1 MKNPKKEIQQQFNKF
16 IYEITYKNLWLTSG
30 FILLVVTWFAW
41 SDINI
46 RNNMQAFYTRLLT
59 LFLVLGLM
67 VFQLITGEKYK
78 PLKHKLY
85 NLLIASALIMMYAKY
100 LVYLPYEGSA
110 YSVSGIILVIFLI
123 SLDLKTASLNAAL
136 IYFVPTLALLIIVF
150 FFAQLPESKVVN
162 FSNLF
167 PMLILGF
174 VANRI
179 QFRLRF
185 KLFESNYFLELEKQT
200 TSQLYDESLEM
211 NHQLHQQ
218 NEEIEVQKQAIEE
231 KNLTLEKLNEAKD
244 KFLSIVSH
252 DLKTPFTALV
262 GYSRLLHTD
271 FDALDTAKKKEYI
284 AIIHSNINQTHRL
297 LDNLLLWA
305 ETQIH
310 QYNLHL
316 KPENIYNI
324 AADTMGFLQHTA
336 KLKQIDLLNLV
347 DKNLLAHA
355 DRNLIETV
363 LRNLVSNAIKF
374 SHKNGLIEVKA
385 RELPVINDKH
395 LVQIT
400 VSDSGVGMS
409 PEKQAKLFSIKEKVS
424 TKGTENEA
432 GTGLGLLICKELV
445 ERHGGEISVESSE
458 NKGSSFSFTFRTDN
472 PQDEN

>member
-1 MKNPKKEIQQQFNKF
+1 MKNQKKKIQQQFNDF

-30 FILLVVTWFAW
+30 FILLVVGWFAW

-59 LFLVLGLM
+59 LFLAIGLM
-67 VFQLITGEKYK
+67 VFQLSTGEKYK

-100 LVYLPYEGSA
+100 LVYLPFEGSA

-123 SLDLKTASLNAAL
+123 SLDLKTDTLNAAL
-136 IYFVPTLALLIIVF
+136 IYFVPTLVLLFIVL

-174 VANRI
+174 LANRI
-179 QFRLRF
+179 QYGLRF
-185 KLFESNYFLELEKQT
+185 KLFESNYYLELEKQT
-200 TSQLYDESLEM
+200 TSQLYEESLEL
-211 NHQLHQQ
+211 NHQLQQQ

-244 KFLSIVSH
+244 RFLSILSH
-252 DLKTPFTALV
+252 DLKTPFNALV
-262 GYSRLLHTD
+262 GFSRLLHNQ
-271 FDALDTAKKKEYI
+271 FDALDTSKKKEYV
-284 AIIHSNINQTHRL
+284 AIIHNNINQTHRL
-297 LDNLLLWA
+297 LDNMLLWA

-310 QYNLHL
+310 QYDLHL
-316 KPENIYNI
+316 KPEHLHQITEN
-324 AADTMGFLQHTA
+324 TFGLLKHTA
-336 KLKQIDLLNLV
+336 TIKQLDLLNRV
-347 DKNLLAHA
+347 DKGLVAHV
-355 DRNLIETV
+355 DRTLIETV

-374 SHKNGLIEVKA
+374 SHKNGIIEVNA
-385 RELPVINDKH
+385 MELPSLNGIQRVKIS
-395 LVQIT
+395 
-400 VSDSGVGMS
+400 VSDNGVGIS
-409 PEKQAKLFSIKEKVS
+409 PEKQVQLFNMKEKVS
-424 TKGTENEA
+424 TKGTENES

-458 NKGSSFSFTFRTDN
+458 NKGSCFSFTFRSDN
-472 PQDEN
+472 ASMV